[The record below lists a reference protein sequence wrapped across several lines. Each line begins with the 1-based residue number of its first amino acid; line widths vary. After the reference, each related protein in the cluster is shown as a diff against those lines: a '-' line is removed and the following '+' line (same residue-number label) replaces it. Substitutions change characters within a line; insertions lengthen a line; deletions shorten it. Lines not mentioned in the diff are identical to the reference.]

1 MPESLESLSM
11 LLLVLPFLGPAFE
24 PFCTLED
31 SSDSLSLSDEEVN
44 SDTPGGKLTLGA
56 DFVFLGV
63 GGFGGRFGP
72 LCILDE
78 SSDSLSRS
86 EEDEKRETP

>member
-1 MPESLESLSM
+1 MPESLESLSK
-11 LLLVLPFLGPAFE
+11 LLLVLPFLDPDFE
-24 PFCTLED
+24 PFRTLED
-31 SSDSLSLSDEEVN
+31 SSDSLSLSDEDVN

-56 DFVFLGV
+56 GLVLAV